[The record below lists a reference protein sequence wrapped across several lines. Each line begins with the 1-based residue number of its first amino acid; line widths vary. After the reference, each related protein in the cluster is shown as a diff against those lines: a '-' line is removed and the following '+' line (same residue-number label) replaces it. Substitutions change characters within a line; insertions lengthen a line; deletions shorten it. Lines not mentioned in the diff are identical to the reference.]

1 MSNTATIVGVISVI
15 GALIL
20 VTSNSRFRALG
31 FSKGLKLALIWAVII
46 IGLVMAIQMLDLHG
60 RH

>member
-1 MSNTATIVGVISVI
+1 MSNTATIVGIISVI

-46 IGLVMAIQMLDLHG
+46 IGLVMVVQVLGLHG
-60 RH
+60 RQ